1 MRTENPTSPA
11 TVVARVRAQVHRVR
25 RSLAARGPIFR
36 WSLPLVAV
44 AVLVALA
51 YVASPLPSGS
61 EYLRSGQPFSSDD
74 IIKITRALDV
84 KPLPYRVDDR
94 GRIEVPGDRLDE
106 ARAVL
111 AKLDVGPRPIGEI
124 EKMIPSSLWDGLPEQ
139 EQRIKKARQEVL
151 AALIRRLEGINDAH
165 VWINRPKTR
174 VGFRPTA
181 NATAFVWLETDG
193 NREIGP
199 TTVQSIQDIIM
210 GNEPDLK
217 PDAMTVFDQK
227 GRHYLIAGNS
237 TLGKMTK
244 DRAREAEFTEK
255 ILEKLDWVKGV
266 RVTVQMV
273 PAPASPPPPP
283 SSSTPTSVAE
293 ATVSP
298 ESSVGV
304 NKPLELDPSP
314 GPGPGPALDVATS
327 PPPAKP
333 AEDHSPARVLV
344 YVPRSFY
351 LKAMPNRGPSQGDLQ
366 LARSS
371 TETRI
376 RTAVNFVVPPGA
388 LHEVMIDTIPD
399 DEPASPPR
407 MSPPATDARRSIPWW
422 VPSASAGAGM
432 ATLLFVTSRVLAS
445 RRPEARPAS
454 SAHRGRYTV
463 DAPSEPGPG
472 PSERVRELI
481 RLNPESAASV
491 LHRWIGRGGES
502 A

>member
-25 RSLAARGPIFR
+25 RLLAARGPIFR
-36 WSLPLVAV
+36 WSLSLSAV
-44 AVLVALA
+44 AVLVALV

-74 IIKITRALDV
+74 IIKITRALDA

-111 AKLDVGPRPIGEI
+111 AKLDVGPRPIDEI
-124 EKMIPSSLWDGLPEQ
+124 EETIPSSFWDGLPEQ
-139 EQRIKKARQEVL
+139 EQRIKKAREEVL
-151 AALIRRLEGINDAH
+151 AALIRQLEGINDAH

-174 VGFRPTA
+174 VGFRPTS
-181 NATAFVWLETDG
+181 NATAFVWLETEG

-199 TTVQSIQDIIM
+199 TTVQSIQNILV
-210 GNEPDLK
+210 GKEPDLK

-244 DRAREAEFTEK
+244 DRAREVEFTEK
-255 ILEKLDWVKGV
+255 ILEKLDWIKGV

-283 SSSTPTSVAE
+283 PSSTPTPTTE
-293 ATVSP
+293 ATVAP

-304 NKPLELDPSP
+304 NKPLELDPPPS
-314 GPGPGPALDVATS
+314 PGPALAVAPS
-327 PPPAKP
+327 PSPAKL

-351 LKAMPNRGPSQGDLQ
+351 LKAMPNREPSQEDLQ
-366 LARSS
+366 SARSS

-376 RTAVNFVVPPGA
+376 RTAVNFVVPPGE

-407 MSPPATDARRSIPWW
+407 MNPPATEARRSIPWW

-432 ATLLFVTSRVLAS
+432 ATLLVVAFRVLAS
-445 RRPEARPAS
+445 RRPEARPAAT
-454 SAHRGRYTV
+454 AHRGRYTV
-463 DAPSEPGPG
+463 DDAPSEPGPG
-472 PSERVRELI
+472 TSERVRELI

-491 LHRWIGRGGES
+491 LHRWIGQGGGS